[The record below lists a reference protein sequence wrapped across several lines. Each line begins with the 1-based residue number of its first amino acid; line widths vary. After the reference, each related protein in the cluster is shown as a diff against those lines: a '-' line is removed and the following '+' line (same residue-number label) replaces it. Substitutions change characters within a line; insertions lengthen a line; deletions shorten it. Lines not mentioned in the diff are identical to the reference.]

1 MSPRAPAWRKRS
13 RNRRVAGWLVDILIA
28 AFALGP
34 ILWGLSTSF
43 KPPQAILAYPPEL
56 VPSQPTLEHYAL
68 LFRTGIH
75 RFVLNSV
82 IVSVISV
89 VLALALGSLAAYA
102 LARLSFRGRST
113 LMFATVALMSIP
125 LPSVLVPTFML
136 LANVDLTNSLIGL
149 ALLYTAYQLPIVVW
163 MLYGY
168 FRSLPIELEH
178 AAMIDGCSRLRTLRK
193 IVLPLS
199 GPGLVAAGL
208 FVLTFAWND
217 FVVAVVMVSAEEA
230 KTLPVAIYGYLGFYG
245 RDWGPLTAAAM
256 LSIVPVIA
264 VFIAFQRYFLS
275 GMTGGGVK
283 G

>member
-1 MSPRAPAWRKRS
+1 MSAARARKRQ
-13 RNRRVAGWLVDILIA
+13 RGRRVGSLAVDGLIA
-28 AFALGP
+28 VAALGP
-34 ILWGLSTSF
+34 ILWGLSTSL
-43 KPPQAILAYPPEL
+43 KPAPAILAYPPEL
-56 VPSQPTLEHYAL
+56 IPREPTLEHYAL

-89 VLALALGSLAAYA
+89 VLSLAMGSLAAYA
-102 LARLSFRGRST
+102 LARLDFRGRSV

-136 LANVDLTNSLIGL
+136 LANVNLTNSLVGL
-149 ALLYTAYQLPIVVW
+149 GLLYTAYQLPIVVW

-168 FRSLPIELEH
+168 FGSLPIELER

-217 FVVAVVMVSAEEA
+217 FVVAVAMVSAEEA

-245 RDWGPLTAAAM
+245 REWGPLTASAM
-256 LSIVPVIA
+256 LSILPVIA
-264 VFIAFQRYFLS
+264 VFIAFQRFFLS